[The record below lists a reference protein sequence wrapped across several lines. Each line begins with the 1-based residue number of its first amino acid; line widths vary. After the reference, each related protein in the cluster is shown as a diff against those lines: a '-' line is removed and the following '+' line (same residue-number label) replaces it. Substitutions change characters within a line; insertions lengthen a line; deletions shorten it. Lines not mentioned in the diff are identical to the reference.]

1 MIYFDMKAK
10 ILKTIIPILLIF
22 SILKIL
28 NSCGNREETTS
39 CFPNQLISVQINISH
54 PAYYQLQNVGGWVY
68 ISEQQSGTRG
78 LIIYRA
84 SATSFK
90 IYDRNA
96 PHICP
101 DTNTTLEVEGGTLVI
116 CKKDNAKW
124 FLMSGAP
131 AEVSPYAL
139 KQYYYSFNSSS
150 NILNI
155 YN

>member
-1 MIYFDMKAK
+1 MKPSFLK
-10 ILKTIIPILLIF
+10 IIIPILLAF
-22 SILKIL
+22 SALKTL
-28 NSCGNREETTS
+28 NSCSNREETTS
-39 CFPNQLISVQINISH
+39 CFPDQFISVQLNLSLPSYYPLNNI
-54 PAYYQLQNVGGWVY
+54 GGWIYV
-68 ISEQQSGTRG
+68 SEQQSGTRG

-124 FLMSGAP
+124 FLNSGAP
-131 AEVSPYAL
+131 ASVSPYPL
-139 KQYYYSFNSSS
+139 KQYFYNYNSST

>member
-1 MIYFDMKAK
+1 MKPSLLK
-10 ILKTIIPILLIF
+10 IIIPILLAF
-22 SILKIL
+22 SALKTL
-28 NSCGNREETTS
+28 NSCSNREETTS
-39 CFPNQLISVQINISH
+39 CFPNQFISVQLNLSLPSYYPLNNI
-54 PAYYQLQNVGGWVY
+54 GGWIYV
-68 ISEQQSGTRG
+68 SEQQSGTRG

-124 FLMSGAP
+124 FLNSGAP
-131 AEVSPYAL
+131 ASISPYPL
-139 KQYYYSFNSSS
+139 KQYFYNYNSST

>member
-1 MIYFDMKAK
+1 MKPSLLK
-10 ILKTIIPILLIF
+10 IIIPILLAF
-22 SILKIL
+22 SALKTL
-28 NSCGNREETTS
+28 NSCSNREETTS
-39 CFPNQLISVQINISH
+39 CFPNQFISVQLNISL

-101 DTNTTLEVEGGTLVI
+101 STDTTLEVENGSLVI

-124 FLMSGAP
+124 FLNSGAP
-131 AEVSPYAL
+131 ASISPYPL
-139 KQYYYSFNSSS
+139 KQYFFNYNSFFFFFIIYY
-150 NILNI
+150 
-155 YN
+155 

>member
-1 MIYFDMKAK
+1 MKAK
-10 ILKTIIPILLIF
+10 ILKTLIPILLIF

-39 CFPNQLISVQINISH
+39 CFPNQLISVQINISL
-54 PAYYQLQNVGGWVY
+54 PAYYPLQNVGGWVY

-101 DTNTTLEVEGGTLVI
+101 STDTTLEVENGSLVI

-124 FLMSGAP
+124 FLNSGAP
-131 AEVSPYAL
+131 ASISPYPL
-139 KQYYYSFNSSS
+139 KQYFYNYNSST

>member
-1 MIYFDMKAK
+1 MKPSLLK
-10 ILKTIIPILLIF
+10 IIIPILLAF
-22 SILKIL
+22 SALKTL
-28 NSCGNREETTS
+28 NSCSNREETTS
-39 CFPNQLISVQINISH
+39 CFPNQFISVQLNLSLPSYYPLNNI
-54 PAYYQLQNVGGWVY
+54 GGWIYV
-68 ISEQQSGTRG
+68 SEQQSGTQG

-101 DTNTTLEVEGGTLVI
+101 DNNTTLEVEGGTLVI

-124 FLMSGAP
+124 FLNSGAP
-131 AEVSPYAL
+131 ASVSPYPL
-139 KQYYYSFNSSS
+139 KQYFYNYNSST

>member
-1 MIYFDMKAK
+1 MKAK
-10 ILKTIIPILLIF
+10 ILKTLATIALVI
-22 SILKIL
+22 SVLKIL

-39 CFPNQLISVQINISH
+39 CFPNQLISVQINISL
-54 PAYYQLQNVGGWVY
+54 PAYYPLQNIGGWVY

-124 FLMSGAP
+124 FLMNGAP
-131 AEVSPYAL
+131 AEVSAYPL
-139 KQYYYSFNSSS
+139 KQYFSTFNTS
-150 NILNI
+150 NVLNI

>member
-1 MIYFDMKAK
+1 MKPSLLK
-10 ILKTIIPILLIF
+10 IIIPILLAF
-22 SILKIL
+22 SALKTL
-28 NSCGNREETTS
+28 NSCSNREETTS
-39 CFPNQLISVQINISH
+39 CFPNQFISVQLNLSLPSYYPLNNI
-54 PAYYQLQNVGGWVY
+54 GGWIYV
-68 ISEQQSGTRG
+68 SEQQSGTRG

-124 FLMSGAP
+124 FLNSGAP
-131 AEVSPYAL
+131 ASVSPYPL
-139 KQYYYSFNSSS
+139 KQYFYNYNSST

>member
-1 MIYFDMKAK
+1 MKTSLLK
-10 ILKTIIPILLIF
+10 IIIPILLAF
-22 SILKIL
+22 SALKTL
-28 NSCGNREETTS
+28 NSCSNREETTS
-39 CFPNQLISVQINISH
+39 CFPNQFISVQLNLSLPSYYPLNNI
-54 PAYYQLQNVGGWVY
+54 GGWIYV
-68 ISEQQSGTRG
+68 SEQQSGTRG

-124 FLMSGAP
+124 FLNSGAP
-131 AEVSPYAL
+131 ASVSPYPL
-139 KQYYYSFNSSS
+139 KQYFYNYNSST

>member
-1 MIYFDMKAK
+1 MKPSLLK
-10 ILKTIIPILLIF
+10 IIIPILLAF
-22 SILKIL
+22 SALKTL
-28 NSCGNREETTS
+28 NSCSNREETTS
-39 CFPNQLISVQINISH
+39 CFPNQFISVQLNLSLPSYYPLNNI
-54 PAYYQLQNVGGWVY
+54 GGWIYV
-68 ISEQQSGTRG
+68 SEQQSGTRG

-101 DTNTTLEVEGGTLVI
+101 DNNTTLEVEGGTLVI

-124 FLMSGAP
+124 FLNSGAP
-131 AEVSPYAL
+131 ASVSPYPL
-139 KQYYYSFNSSS
+139 KQYFYNYNSST

>member
-1 MIYFDMKAK
+1 MKPSLLK
-10 ILKTIIPILLIF
+10 IIIPILLAF
-22 SILKIL
+22 SALKTL
-28 NSCGNREETTS
+28 NSCSNREETTS
-39 CFPNQLISVQINISH
+39 CFPNQFISVQLNLSLPSYYPLNNI
-54 PAYYQLQNVGGWVY
+54 GGWIYV
-68 ISEQQSGTRG
+68 SEQQSGTRG

-124 FLMSGAP
+124 FLMNGAP
-131 AEVSPYAL
+131 AEVSAYPL
-139 KQYYYSFNSSS
+139 KQYFSTFNPST
-150 NILNI
+150 NVLNI